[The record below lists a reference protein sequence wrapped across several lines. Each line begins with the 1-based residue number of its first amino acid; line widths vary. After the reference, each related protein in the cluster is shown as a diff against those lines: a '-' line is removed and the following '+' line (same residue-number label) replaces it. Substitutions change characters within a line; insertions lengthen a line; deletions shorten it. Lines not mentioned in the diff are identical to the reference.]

1 MRFLPT
7 VVLCFVLGSLAAPAK
22 CAAGSIRAGAAAIDI
37 TPEKLGVSMTGSFQ
51 DRTAIAVAD
60 RLHARGLV
68 IDDGTIR
75 VAIVVC
81 DICLISREIFD
92 AAKAEASMQTG
103 IPAHRMMMSATHTH
117 TAPTAVPLAQ
127 CHPSPEYV
135 AQLTAGIAKAVVE
148 ANARLKPARIGWA
161 SGEERREI
169 NNRRWFVIEGQIP
182 PNPFGRSDDKIRT
195 NPSRGS
201 NILVRPAGP
210 VDPEVAILSVVGDE
224 GRPVALLANYGL
236 HYVGGVKPGHL
247 SADYFGEFARRIG
260 SQLKAD
266 DSFVGIMSNGASGD
280 VNNYN
285 FLKPR
290 PAAVPMERIG
300 FVADRIASVAAE
312 ARSGIEHAKSVE
324 ITMMERALNLG
335 VRKPTAR
342 ELAEAKK
349 LLAKAA
355 DPKRLKMDEIY
366 AQETVRIDAYPET
379 VNVKLQVLRIGELG
393 IVAVP
398 CEVFAEIGL
407 EIKRRSPL
415 KSTFVI
421 ALANGYN
428 GYLPS
433 PKQHELGGYETWR
446 SGWSYLEKEA
456 STQIV
461 EAALNMLG
469 KLTED
474 ARSGQK

>member
-1 MRFLPT
+1 MRFFPTFLLLFALACAALP
-7 VVLCFVLGSLAAPAK
+7 GAN
-22 CAAGSIRAGAAAIDI
+22 AAGSFRAGAAAIDI
-37 TPEKLGVSMTGSFQ
+37 TPKKLGVSMTGSFQ

-68 IDDGTIR
+68 IDDGKTR

-92 AAKAEASMQTG
+92 EAKAEASKQTG
-103 IPAHRMMMSATHTH
+103 IPVNRMMMSATHTH
-117 TAPTAVPLAQ
+117 SAPTAVPLAQ
-127 CHPSPEYV
+127 CNPTPEYV

-148 ANARLKPARIGWA
+148 ANAGLKPARIGWA
-161 SGEERREI
+161 SGIERREI
-169 NNRRWFVIEGQIP
+169 NNRRWYVKEGQIAA
-182 PNPFGRSDDKIRT
+182 NPFGRSDDKVRT
-195 NPSRGS
+195 NPSPGS

-210 VDPEVAILSVVGDE
+210 VDPEVAILSVVNGE
-224 GRPVALLANYGL
+224 GRPIALLANYGL

-247 SADYFGEFARRIG
+247 SADYFGEFAR
-260 SQLKAD
+260 QAQAFLKAD

-290 PAAVPMERIG
+290 PATVPMERIG
-300 FVADRIASVAAE
+300 VVARRVAVVTY
-312 ARSGIEHAKSVE
+312 HAWRDMKHSDGVKV
-324 ITMMERALNLG
+324 TMVERAIDLG
-335 VRKPTAR
+335 VRKPSAD
-342 ELAEAKK
+342 EVAAAKQM
-349 LLAKAA
+349 LAKAA

-366 AQETVRIDAYPET
+366 AQETVRIDDYPET
-379 VNVKLQVLRIGELG
+379 VNVKLQALRVGGLG
-393 IVAVP
+393 IVAIP

-407 EIKRRSPL
+407 EIKSRSPL

-433 PKQHELGGYETWR
+433 PAQHELGGYETWR
-446 SGWSYLEKEA
+446 SGWSYLETEA
-456 STQIV
+456 STKII
-461 EAALNMLG
+461 ETTLEMLG
-469 KLTED
+469 VLAKGT
-474 ARSGQK
+474 RSGGN